1 MELKPL
7 ALESTLAMQKI
18 LEAESHKKRVNIV
31 RYFVDAECKRLQAKT
46 ALRGMFSTPTEEE
59 EKEEK
64 IQDTSN
70 LDKQSRG
77 GSVLFDEPDA
87 FQ

>member
-46 ALRGMFSTPTEEE
+46 ALRGMFSTPTEG

>member
-18 LEAESHKKRVNIV
+18 LEAESHKKRVKIV
-31 RYFVDAECKRLQAKT
+31 RYFVDSECKRLQAKT
-46 ALRGMFSTPTEEE
+46 ALRGMFSSPVEE
-59 EKEEK
+59 EKDNK
-64 IQDTSN
+64 IEDMSKI
-70 LDKQSRG
+70 DKQSRG

>member
-18 LEAESHKKRVNIV
+18 LEAESHKKRVNMV

-46 ALRGMFSTPTEEE
+46 ALRGMFSTPTVE

-70 LDKQSRG
+70 LDKRSIG